1 MQAPAIGGVRVRKGE
16 GEVVRLARGASLTDL
31 ADKIGAD
38 PASLVQVLFALGEM
52 VTATQSV
59 NDETLQVRGTELN

>member
-16 GEVVRLARGASLTDL
+16 GETIRLARGASLGDF

-38 PASLVQVLFALGEM
+38 AASLVEVLFHSARW
-52 VTATQSV
+52 SPPPS
-59 NDETLQVRGTELN
+59 R